1 MAKLPVLP
9 ARDILKALGKAGF
22 VIVSQRGSHIKL
34 RRQRAGVERT
44 VIVPN
49 YDEVPR
55 GVLASILRQ
64 AGMTRD
70 EFLELL

>member
-9 ARDILKALGKAGF
+9 AREILKALGKAGF
-22 VIVSQRGSHIKL
+22 QVVSQRGSHIKL
-34 RRQRAGVERT
+34 RGEQGGVVRT

-49 YDEVPR
+49 YGEVPR

-64 AGMTRD
+64 AGLTR
-70 EFLELL
+70 EQFLELL